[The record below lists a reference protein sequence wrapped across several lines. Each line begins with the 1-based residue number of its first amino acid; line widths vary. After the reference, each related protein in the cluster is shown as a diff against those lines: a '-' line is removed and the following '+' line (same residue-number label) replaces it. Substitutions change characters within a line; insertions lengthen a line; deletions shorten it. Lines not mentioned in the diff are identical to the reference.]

1 MRIRAIRTLC
11 IVLML
16 GLFMMFFVSQCGKKQ
31 PESVTM
37 KQAFIKTVIN
47 DMVAKFGKEH
57 ARRIETGVK
66 QVEKLW
72 CDADGNDEAFRDF
85 CTNNF
90 IVDKND
96 LDKAFERLEVSFE
109 TLFGTLLEQ
118 ERQFQ
123 WNLQVD
129 TGPILPVDYLL
140 ANFSLNSHVEEDLY
154 KTKIAFFVL
163 LNFEIKSLEDALKQG
178 DKWSR
183 QKWAEV
189 RLAQQFTSRVP
200 SDVSQQKYETYVTA
214 DNYISNYNI
223 YMHNLLNENDE
234 RLFPEGLKLITHWGL
249 RDELKAQYAEADGF
263 PRQKMIYDVM
273 QKIIFQEIPQVVID
287 NPDVDWKVS
296 TNEVSGKSSDNSRE
310 GDTRYQMLL
319 SVFHAEKATDPY
331 YPLYPSKIDRRFQ
344 RDREIPE
351 KTVEKLFEDLLTS
364 KEFKR
369 TGQLIQK
376 RLGRDLE
383 SFDIWYKGFKPASQ
397 YSESKLDKIVAAKY
411 PSVEDFERDIPNILM
426 KLGFDQET
434 AEFLSLKIE
443 VDPSRGAGHAM
454 GAGRRSDNA
463 HLRTRVPKDGM
474 NYKGFNIAIHEL
486 GHNVEQV
493 FSLNKIDHTLLEGVP
508 NTAFTEA
515 FAFLFQKRDLEIL
528 GLHTDDPNAEHLDA
542 LNQIWSTGE
551 IAGVSLVDM
560 KVWRWMYDNP
570 EATAAELR
578 EAVIQIAREVWSR
591 YFYPVL
597 GHKDAPIL
605 AIYSHMI
612 DGGLYLPDYPI
623 GHIIQLQIEEFIKD
637 KNLAVEMERMCVQ
650 GSITPNLWIQQAVGE
665 NISIKPTIKAA
676 EKALKALS

>member
-1 MRIRAIRTLC
+1 MRIRVIRTPC
-11 IVLML
+11 IVLIL
-16 GLFMMFFVSQCGKKQ
+16 GLLMMFFVSQCGKKQ

-37 KQAFIKTVIN
+37 KQAYIKTVI
-47 DMVAKFGKEH
+47 DEMAAKFGKEH
-57 ARRIETGVK
+57 TKRIETGVK

-72 CDADGNDEAFRDF
+72 RDADGNDEAFKDF
-85 CTNNF
+85 CINNF
-90 IVDKND
+90 IADKSD

-109 TLFGTLLEQ
+109 TLFGTLVEQ

-129 TGPILPVDYLL
+129 TGPILPIDYLL
-140 ANFSLNSHVEEDLY
+140 ANFNLNSHVEEDLY

-163 LNFEIKSLEDALKQG
+163 LNFENKSLEDALKKG

-200 SDVSQQKYETYVTA
+200 SAVSQKKYETYVTA

-249 RDELKAQYAEADGF
+249 RDELKAQYAEVDGF

-273 QKIIFQEIPQVVID
+273 QKIIFQEIPQAVID
-287 NPDVDWKVS
+287 NPDVDWKIV

-310 GDTRYQMLL
+310 PDTRYQMLL
-319 SVFHAEKATDPY
+319 NVFHAERASDPY
-331 YPLYPSKIDRRFQ
+331 YLLYPSKIDRRFQ

-383 SFDIWYKGFKPASQ
+383 PFDIWYKGFKVTSK
-397 YSESKLDKIVAAKY
+397 YSESELDKIVAAKY
-411 PSVEDFERDIPNILM
+411 PTVAAFEEDIPNILG
-426 KLGFDQET
+426 KLGFDRET
-434 AEFLSLKIE
+434 AEFLASKIK
-443 VDPSRGAGHAM
+443 VDPARGAGHAM

-463 HLRTRVPKDGM
+463 HLRTRIPESGM

-515 FAFLFQKRDLEIL
+515 FAFVFQKRDLEIL
-528 GLHTDDPNAEHLDA
+528 GLVVEDPNAEHLDA
-542 LNQIWSTGE
+542 LNQIWSAGE

-560 KVWRWMYDNP
+560 KVWHWMYDNP

-578 EAVIQIAREVWSR
+578 EAVIQIAREVWNR
-591 YFYPVL
+591 YFYPVI

-623 GHIIQLQIEEFIKD
+623 GHIIQFQIEEYIKD

-650 GSITPNLWIQQAVGE
+650 GAITPNLWIKQAVGQD
-665 NISIKPTIKAA
+665 ISVEPILKAA
-676 EKALKALS
+676 GKALKAL